1 MLLRKI
7 TLENIRSYRE
17 KTEINI
23 PTGRILF
30 QGDIGCGKSTILS
43 AIEFALFGLGDIDGN
58 ALLRS
63 GEKEG
68 SVLLEF
74 EVNNKN
80 YQIFR
85 SLIRRN
91 NKKTTQEEG
100 YIIDGDVITTYSV
113 SEMKSK
119 ILKIINI
126 NEKAQTR
133 TTSVIYRFAIFTP
146 QEMMKQILSEM
157 PEKRLEILRR
167 AFNIEEYSTVKKN
180 TEMLLGWSNAEIRI
194 GSEITKDLQEKETL
208 LYEINNRV
216 SLLATEIEKFNEE
229 ISEIHRKVKELKGN
243 IENLKQKEVLVLQ
256 LQASIPHLKNTV
268 ERNQNSLNQAQDRS
282 IHLKDDLSSITTRE
296 ILIKQLT
303 PSYEDYLSKK
313 ERLKQ
318 LESSVKL
325 HDNLEKERTKLDQA
339 IDNARGNLESE
350 IDRLTDE
357 KKADTKKIEMEEN
370 SIKEALRILEEKES
384 TLKRSIAQLPT
395 LREESANILSLLSK
409 HITEEITIQ
418 QQASKKQR
426 EIENIISIGENAPC
440 PICRQKLS
448 VEHLSKV
455 KAQFEQEK
463 LGVEE
468 HIRYLKN
475 TIVTYE
481 QQASKTKGLIRNLE
495 NEEENLKAIQ
505 RELGKLS
512 EKNNAIESGK
522 KTLQLKASLIN
533 ENLQNLH
540 KENYSL
546 RERKRLA
553 EILRD
558 MAILANDKKLFA
570 ELEQTISKYEF
581 EKIELRYIENIQE
594 IKRKTKIE
602 KEIEDVNLLM
612 EALKIELNLDRQKL
626 HDEQTLLDK
635 NKNAISDLKI
645 LEADVEKSQNEISEL
660 SQMTSGKRSELKLLE
675 SNLNQLE
682 REVKDKK
689 DRNQNKQILQH
700 TNNWLEE
707 HFITA
712 VQDIERHVL
721 QNINEE
727 FNQLF
732 QKWFNILMETGDINV
747 EADTN
752 FTPIIT
758 QNGYSLG
765 INSLSGGEKT
775 SVALAYRL
783 ALNTMLKKIA
793 GMDNALLILD
803 EPTDG
808 FGKEQLVRLTKVL
821 DELQAAQ
828 IIMVSH
834 ERELE
839 SFVDKIYR
847 VTKDGNRSRINVL
860 GYN

>member
-180 TEMLLGWSNAEIRI
+180 TEMLLGWSNAEIRV
-194 GSEITKDLQEKETL
+194 GSEITKNLQEKETL

-229 ISEIHRKVKELKGN
+229 ISEIQIKVKELKGN

-256 LQASIPHLKNTV
+256 LQASIPHLNNTV
-268 ERNQNSLNQAQDRS
+268 ERNQNSLNQAQNQS
-282 IHLKDDLSSITTRE
+282 INLKDDLSSITTRE

-325 HDNLEKERTKLDQA
+325 HDNLEKERTKLEQV

-350 IDRLTDE
+350 IDRLIDE

-409 HITEEITIQ
+409 HITEEIAIQ

-455 KAQFEQEK
+455 KVEFDQEK

-481 QQASKTKGLIRNLE
+481 QQASKTKSLIRNLE

-558 MAILANDKKLFA
+558 MAIFTNDKKLFA

-581 EKIELRYIENIQE
+581 EKIELRYIENIHE

-675 SNLNQLE
+675 SNLNQLQ
-682 REVKDKK
+682 REVRDKK

-700 TNNWLEE
+700 L
-707 HFITA
+707 
-712 VQDIERHVL
+712 
-721 QNINEE
+721 
-727 FNQLF
+727 
-732 QKWFNILMETGDINV
+732 
-747 EADTN
+747 
-752 FTPIIT
+752 
-758 QNGYSLG
+758 
-765 INSLSGGEKT
+765 
-775 SVALAYRL
+775 
-783 ALNTMLKKIA
+783 
-793 GMDNALLILD
+793 
-803 EPTDG
+803 
-808 FGKEQLVRLTKVL
+808 
-821 DELQAAQ
+821 Q
-828 IIMVSH
+828 II
-834 ERELE
+834 
-839 SFVDKIYR
+839 
-847 VTKDGNRSRINVL
+847 G
-860 GYN
+860 

>member
-58 ALLRS
+58 TLLRS

-208 LYEINNRV
+208 LYELNNRV

-325 HDNLEKERTKLDQA
+325 HDNLEKERTKLEQA

-350 IDRLTDE
+350 IDRLIDE
-357 KKADTKKIEMEEN
+357 KKADTEKIEMEEN

-455 KAQFEQEK
+455 KAEFDQEK

-481 QQASKTKGLIRNLE
+481 QQASKTKSLIRNLE

-675 SNLNQLE
+675 SNLNHLE
-682 REVKDKK
+682 REVKDKNV
-689 DRNQNKQILQH
+689 RNQNKQILQH

>member
-68 SVLLEF
+68 FVLLEF

-268 ERNQNSLNQAQDRS
+268 ERNQNSLNQAQDQS

-325 HDNLEKERTKLDQA
+325 HDNLEKERTKLEQA

-350 IDRLTDE
+350 IDRLIDE

-455 KAQFEQEK
+455 KAEFDQEK

-481 QQASKTKGLIRNLE
+481 QQASKTKSLIRNLE

-847 VTKDGNRSRINVL
+847 VTKDGNQSRINVL

>member
-1 MLLRKI
+1 
-7 TLENIRSYRE
+7 
-17 KTEINI
+17 
-23 PTGRILF
+23 
-30 QGDIGCGKSTILS
+30 
-43 AIEFALFGLGDIDGN
+43 
-58 ALLRS
+58 
-63 GEKEG
+63 
-68 SVLLEF
+68 
-74 EVNNKN
+74 
-80 YQIFR
+80 
-85 SLIRRN
+85 
-91 NKKTTQEEG
+91 
-100 YIIDGDVITTYSV
+100 
-113 SEMKSK
+113 
-119 ILKIINI
+119 
-126 NEKAQTR
+126 
-133 TTSVIYRFAIFTP
+133 
-146 QEMMKQILSEM
+146 
-157 PEKRLEILRR
+157 
-167 AFNIEEYSTVKKN
+167 
-180 TEMLLGWSNAEIRI
+180 
-194 GSEITKDLQEKETL
+194 
-208 LYEINNRV
+208 
-216 SLLATEIEKFNEE
+216 
-229 ISEIHRKVKELKGN
+229 
-243 IENLKQKEVLVLQ
+243 
-256 LQASIPHLKNTV
+256 
-268 ERNQNSLNQAQDRS
+268 
-282 IHLKDDLSSITTRE
+282 
-296 ILIKQLT
+296 
-303 PSYEDYLSKK
+303 
-313 ERLKQ
+313 
-318 LESSVKL
+318 
-325 HDNLEKERTKLDQA
+325 
-339 IDNARGNLESE
+339 
-350 IDRLTDE
+350 
-357 KKADTKKIEMEEN
+357 MEEN
-370 SIKEALRILEEKES
+370 SIKEALRILEDKES
-384 TLKRSIAQLPT
+384 TLKRSITQLPT

-418 QQASKKQR
+418 EQTSKKRR

-455 KAQFEQEK
+455 KAEFDQEK

-481 QQASKTKGLIRNLE
+481 QQASKTKSLIRNLE

-612 EALKIELNLDRQKL
+612 EALKVELDLDRQKL

-635 NKNAISDLKI
+635 NKNAIRDLKI
-645 LEADVEKSQNEISEL
+645 LEADVEKSQNQISEL

-689 DRNQNKQILQH
+689 HRNQNKQILQH